1 MKGLIQEAKRMQ
13 QLAGIIKESQLVVEN
28 NNVVTNYTVDR
39 ESEKAVLAK
48 IPYVTGQGDEKSLSV
63 WVPKSTLEK
72 NNGIPLWIVQKQ
84 LETLKSKGY
93 RYDTVNIMRT
103 LGNTAADVAAAKAQ
117 EKRKEQIFWNFI
129 VDVDG
134 FYVPGQ
140 RISKD
145 DIANLTKLIKY
156 TDGDWKK
163 PNNREE
169 AQQVI
174 DQIVNKYSL
183 DKLPLVVF
191 KTLAKSEKQVVQ
203 YTDQDPFKF
212 NNVKTREDRFMS
224 QYYTTP
230 EHRRII

>member
-1 MKGLIQEAKRMQ
+1 MQ

-28 NNVVTNYTVDR
+28 TDVVTNYTVDR

-48 IPYVTGQGDEKSLSV
+48 IPYVTGQGDEKNLSV
-63 WVPKSTLEK
+63 WIPKSTLEK

-84 LETLKSKGY
+84 LETLRSKGY

-103 LGNTAADVAAAKAQ
+103 LGKTAADVAAAKAQ
-117 EKRKEQIFWNFI
+117 EKRKEQIFWDFI
-129 VDVDG
+129 VDG
-134 FYVPGQ
+134 FYVPSQ
-140 RISKD
+140 RVTKTKD
-145 DIANLTKLIKY
+145 DNDELTKLIKF
-156 TDGDWKK
+156 TDNK

-191 KTLAKSEKQVVQ
+191 KTLAKSERNANHL
-203 YTDQDPFKF
+203 TDIDPFKF

-230 EHRRII
+230 EHARIL